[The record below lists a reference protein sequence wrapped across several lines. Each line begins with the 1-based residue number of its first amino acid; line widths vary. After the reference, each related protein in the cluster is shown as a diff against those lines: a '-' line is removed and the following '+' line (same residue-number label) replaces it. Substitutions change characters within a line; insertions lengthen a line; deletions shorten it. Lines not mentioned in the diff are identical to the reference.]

1 MTREPS
7 AQEAEPPG
15 EAARSFPVPRNRPVL
30 TPAEEEAA
38 PSWQRRGLAA
48 LLVLALGM
56 AAVAVWLF
64 LRPTEK
70 PAPVPKVEARVVSD
84 DLAVEIYFTPS
95 QPEELPPVV
104 DHATPLPVRAVSLDA
119 LFGPEGK

>member
-7 AQEAEPPG
+7 AQEAETPR
-15 EAARSFPVPRNRPVL
+15 AFPVPRNRPVL
-30 TPAEEEAA
+30 TPAEEESAA

-48 LLVLALGM
+48 LLLLALGT
-56 AAVAVWLF
+56 AAVAAWLL
-64 LRPTEK
+64 LRPVSK
-70 PAPVPKVEARVVSD
+70 PAPAPEVEARVVSD

-104 DHATPLPVRAVSLDA
+104 EDATPLPVRAVSLDA
-119 LFGPEGK
+119 LFGPEEK